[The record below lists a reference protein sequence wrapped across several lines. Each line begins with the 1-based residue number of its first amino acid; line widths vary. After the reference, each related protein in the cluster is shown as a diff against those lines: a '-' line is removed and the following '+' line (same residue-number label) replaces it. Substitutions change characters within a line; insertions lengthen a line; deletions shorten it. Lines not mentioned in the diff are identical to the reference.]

1 MMLLQANEID
11 IFFCK
16 KAGAWVKNVAGV
28 EGGCE
33 VAPAE
38 RWVCNRRYTRDLSR
52 GAAAPQRFQNAPVT
66 SLPVEPLSQQHCTH
80 AVGNFQT
87 ILVFFLSNIA
97 FGRL

>member
-1 MMLLQANEID
+1 MKL
-11 IFFCK
+11 IFFSK

-38 RWVCNRRYTRDLSR
+38 RRVCNRRYTRDLSR

-66 SLPVEPLSQQHCTH
+66 SLPVEPLSQQHRTH
-80 AVGNFQT
+80 AARDVQI
-87 ILVFFLSNIA
+87 ILFLVPSNVA
-97 FGRL
+97 FGTITWVII